1 MTTTAPLFVLAAV
14 LFLAGSWCV
23 WSISHAPL
31 REPEPSAWDVLDGV
45 GQPRCWSTG
54 PRGGHAYRYVN
65 GVWVCRCCGDLRNPD
80 RDLTHTEA
88 REVHDDARRIT
99 GEAARRGGVA

>member
-1 MTTTAPLFVLAAV
+1 MVLVIVLAIG
-14 LFLAGSWCV
+14 FLACCML
-23 WSISHAPL
+23 IERAMKHAPL
-31 REPEPSAWDVLDGV
+31 RPSEPSSWDVLDGV

-65 GVWVCRCCGDLRNPD
+65 GVWVCRCCGDLRNPNPD